1 LGHHALRHRWNKP
14 SWMTSLPARIIS
26 SLTPLWIR
34 RYFIEGV
41 SKTCLSQTLATSSVG
56 SHEKAVRLA
65 KQEDKNLVLREQFRQ
80 RNKQAVSLSGLLWC
94 NTSIGI
100 PNQDQLAAECLSE
113 VQNTTDG
120 IISIIS
126 APPNSSDSS
135 RMNTNEVHKIFTCYH
150 RQCLSLTRP
159 PRLEDCYERNS
170 KIICHFSNTKET
182 HFIKRPPQR
191 LTYHEQHMVKQ
202 LMHERHQNW
211 VCELSSKPWSYPM
224 VPVKKKDGSFRFCVD

>member
-1 LGHHALRHRWNKP
+1 MEIDRLRN
-14 SWMTSLPARIIS
+14 
-26 SLTPLWIR
+26 
-34 RYFIEGV
+34 
-41 SKTCLSQTLATSSVG
+41 
-56 SHEKAVRLA
+56 
-65 KQEDKNLVLREQFRQ
+65 
-80 RNKQAVSLSGLLWC
+80 RNQK
-94 NTSIGI
+94 I
-100 PNQDQLAAECLSE
+100 E

-135 RMNTNEVHKIFTCYH
+135 RMNTNEMHKIFTCYH
-150 RQCLSLTRP
+150 RQCLSLTGP
-159 PRLEDCYERNS
+159 PRLEVRQRLFTIVKNPLLSSHLNTIDSTRRRLSGHANDCYERNS

-202 LMHERHQNW
+202 LMHEMHQNW

>member
-1 LGHHALRHRWNKP
+1 
-14 SWMTSLPARIIS
+14 MTSLPARIIS

-56 SHEKAVRLA
+56 SQEKAVRLA
-65 KQEDKNLVLREQFRQ
+65 KQEAVLSFGQELEQFRQ

-126 APPNSSDSS
+126 APLNSSDSS
-135 RMNTNEVHKIFTCYH
+135 RMNTNEMHKIFTCYH

-182 HFIKRPPQR
+182 HLIKRPPQR
-191 LTYHEQHMVKQ
+191 LTYHEQHM
-202 LMHERHQNW
+202 
-211 VCELSSKPWSYPM
+211 LSSKSWSYPM
-224 VPVKKKDGSFRFCVD
+224 VPVKKKDGERKMRRLTAADVSATLKIPKKMKTV